1 MTVGQILGIV
11 LLVVGLVLVFFAIQA
26 SNAPLEQVSEALTG
40 RFTRE
45 TMWYWVLGIAGV
57 VAGALL
63 LLFARK

>member
-1 MTVGQILGIV
+1 MTVGQILGAI

-57 VAGALL
+57 AAGALL
-63 LLFARK
+63 LLFTRR